1 MNTLNKVA
9 LGFSLVLAFGTSQA
23 HAASTIEDI
32 VYSDQDSG
40 FFNCAYKLK
49 IASKKCL
56 ISVSPIKAKID
67 PRAKKVFGA
76 NEAVAMMTIKW
87 PDGDSSRYMSVN
99 SFEVINLAD
108 SKKYSYKTSYDDG
121 GWSLDF
127 SKGLIILDGNDK
139 EHIRLW

>member
-1 MNTLNKVA
+1 MNKLNKVA
-9 LGFSLVLAFGTSQA
+9 LGFSLVLAFGITQA

-56 ISVSPIKAKID
+56 VSVSPVKAKID
-67 PRAKKVFGA
+67 PRTKKVFGS
-76 NEAVAMMTIKW
+76 NEPVSMMTIKW
-87 PDGDSSRYMSVN
+87 PDGDTSRYIGVN
-99 SFEVINLAD
+99 SFGVINLAD

-121 GWSLDF
+121 VWSLDF
-127 SKGLIILDGNDK
+127 SKGLIILDVNNK